1 MCVCVLCLYV
11 CVDVGVG
18 YSRYQEPIQLSLAPS
33 AASLIYYAYVTL
45 SSVGLVVG
53 NERKMPAH
61 DCDLANCRTS
71 ANHCIL
77 PYSRYCPKKNTIEP
91 SPKGKSELVEAFDER

>member
-18 YSRYQEPIQLSLAPS
+18 YSRYQEPIQLSLEPS

-77 PYSRYCPKKNTIEP
+77 PYSRYFQKKKKNTIEP
-91 SPKGKSELVEAFDER
+91 SPKGKSELER